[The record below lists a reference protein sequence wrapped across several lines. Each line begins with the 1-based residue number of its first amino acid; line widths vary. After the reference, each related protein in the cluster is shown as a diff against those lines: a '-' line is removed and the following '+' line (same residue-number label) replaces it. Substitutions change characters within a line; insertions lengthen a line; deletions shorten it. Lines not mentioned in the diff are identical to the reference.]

1 MRANVSHGQL
11 MGGTLISWHDH
22 EDHFTSTASAWNVT
36 MNRGI
41 VPGTL
46 LGV

>member
-1 MRANVSHGQL
+1 MQTNVLHGQL
-11 MGGTLISWHDH
+11 MGGTLISWHSQGR
-22 EDHFTSTASAWNVT
+22 ETASTASAWNT
-36 MNRGI
+36 GFEERT

>member
-11 MGGTLISWHDH
+11 MGGTLISWHSQGR
-22 EDHFTSTASAWNVT
+22 ETVSTASAWNT
-36 MNRGI
+36 GLKERT

-46 LGV
+46 LGF